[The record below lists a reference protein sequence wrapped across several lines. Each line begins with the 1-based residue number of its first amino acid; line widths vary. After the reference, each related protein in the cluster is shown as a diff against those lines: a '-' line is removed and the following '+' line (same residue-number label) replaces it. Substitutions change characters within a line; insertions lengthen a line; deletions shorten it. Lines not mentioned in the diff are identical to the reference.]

1 MQKLPRALSIDHCLL
16 TISCLQY
23 SPKEGSFILHGTK
36 TSGQSSINYLTSRG
50 FSLKMELNL
59 GNVIFSF
66 THSLALLIT
75 VGSIAIH

>member
-1 MQKLPRALSIDHCLL
+1 MTPGTFYTVDHGLL
-16 TISCLQY
+16 AISCLQY

-36 TSGQSSINYLTSRG
+36 TSRQSSISYSTSRG
-50 FSLKMELNL
+50 LSLKMELNL

-75 VGSIAIH
+75 VCSIAIH